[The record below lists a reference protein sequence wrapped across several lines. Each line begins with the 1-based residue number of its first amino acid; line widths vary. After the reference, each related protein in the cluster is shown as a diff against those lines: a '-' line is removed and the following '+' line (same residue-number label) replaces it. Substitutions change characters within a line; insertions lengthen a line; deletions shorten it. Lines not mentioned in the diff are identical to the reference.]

1 MCGIVGYI
9 GNRNAYPILIE
20 GLSALEY
27 RGYDSAGIELVD
39 IQGLT
44 IFKDKGKVDNLRVL
58 TKDQINGELFN
69 RYSTYQMGH
78 SWCAFNAKC
87 SSHMDHNKRIALVHN
102 GIIENYVSIKTALAE
117 EGIKLVLR
125 PIQKFWHN

>member
-27 RGYDSAGIELVD
+27 RGYDSAGIALVD
-39 IQGLT
+39 SQGLT

-58 TKDQINGELFN
+58 TKDQINGSFL
-69 RYSTYQMGH
+69 TG
-78 SWCAFNAKC
+78 
-87 SSHMDHNKRIALVHN
+87 IAHTRWATMVRL
-102 GIIENYVSIKTALAE
+102 
-117 EGIKLVLR
+117 
-125 PIQKFWHN
+125 QC